1 MMPAKDLGRLRPGF
15 KNPVFDSQATFRCIL
30 DAMAY
35 PGRIQ
40 TIDNPPDAP
49 AGLSPAAAA
58 ACLTLVDFETPLW
71 LDQAGSTDETIAYL
85 RFHCG
90 APLVED
96 ASFARFALVAAPA
109 LMPHLAAFSAG
120 EDEYPDRSATLIL
133 QVPALTGGPKKTWSG
148 PGIRGT
154 ATTSVAGLADW
165 FWQDWKLNREL
176 YPLGVDIVFVS
187 RDAVLGLPRSIRS
200 ED

>member
-1 MMPAKDLGRLRPGF
+1 MMPAKDASRLRPGF
-15 KNPVFDSQATFRCIL
+15 KDPVFDSQATFRRIL
-30 DAMAY
+30 DATAY

-40 TIDNPPDAP
+40 SIDNPPDAP
-49 AGLSPAAAA
+49 AGLSAAAAA

-71 LDQAGSTDETIAYL
+71 LDQAAATEETMAYL

-90 APLVED
+90 APLVDD
-96 ASFARFALVAAPA
+96 ASSTRFALIAAPA
-109 LMPHLAAFSAG
+109 LMPLLSAFSAG

-133 QVPALTGGPKKTWSG
+133 QVPALTGGPQKTWAG

-154 ATTSVAGLADW
+154 ITTSVAGLADW
-165 FWQDWKLNREL
+165 FWRDWDLNREL
-176 YPLGVDIVFVS
+176 YPLGVDIIFAS
-187 RDAVLGLPRSIRS
+187 RDAVLGLPRSIRI

>member
-1 MMPAKDLGRLRPGF
+1 MTPAKDLGGLRPGF
-15 KNPVFDSQATFRCIL
+15 KDPVFDSQATFRRIL

-35 PGRIQ
+35 PGRVQ
-40 TIDNPPDAP
+40 AIDNLPDAP
-49 AGLSPAAAA
+49 AGLSPAVVAV
-58 ACLTLVDFETPLW
+58 CLTLVDFEAPLW
-71 LDQAGSTDETIAYL
+71 LDQAGSTAEAMAYL

-96 ASFARFALVAAPA
+96 ASLARFAVVTAPA
-109 LMPHLAAFSAG
+109 LMPRLSAFSAG

-133 QVPALTGGPKKTWSG
+133 QVASLTGGPKKTWSG

-165 FWQDWKLNREL
+165 FWQDWALNREL
-176 YPLGVDIVFVS
+176 YPLGVDVVFAS
-187 RDAVLGLPRSIRS
+187 QDAILGLPRSIRS

>member
-1 MMPAKDLGRLRPGF
+1 MMLATDASRLRPGF
-15 KNPVFDSQATFRCIL
+15 KDPVFDSQATFRRIL

-49 AGLSPAAAA
+49 AGFSPAAAA
-58 ACLTLVDFETPLW
+58 TCLTLVDFETPLW
-71 LDQAGSTDETIAYL
+71 LDPAGATDETVAYL

-96 ASFARFALVAAPA
+96 ASFARFALVTAPP
-109 LMPHLAAFSAG
+109 LMPRLSAFSAG
-120 EDEYPDRSATLIL
+120 EDEYPDRSATVIL
-133 QVPALTGGPKKTWSG
+133 QVPSLTGGPKKTWSG
-148 PGIRGT
+148 PGIRT
-154 ATTSVAGLADW
+154 TVTTSVAGLADW
-165 FWQDWKLNREL
+165 FWQDWDLNREL
-176 YPLGVDIVFVS
+176 YPQGVDIVFAS
-187 RDAVLGLPRSIRS
+187 RDAILGLPRSIRI